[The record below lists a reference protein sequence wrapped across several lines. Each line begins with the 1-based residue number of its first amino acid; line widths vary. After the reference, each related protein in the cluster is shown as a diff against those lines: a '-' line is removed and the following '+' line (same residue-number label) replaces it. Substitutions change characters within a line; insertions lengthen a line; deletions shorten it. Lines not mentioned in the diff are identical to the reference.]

1 MQDDRLLIAESLSLR
16 DTLVREL
23 LNFKRKIN
31 ISTADTS
38 YEAWRE
44 SDHDDLV
51 LSVALGTWAGQE
63 LLHTLEYVRAP
74 GMLVSDAPIFL
85 GARNGYA
92 R

>member
-1 MQDDRLLIAESLSLR
+1 MLMQDDRLLIAESLSLR

-74 GMLVSDAPIFL
+74 GVLVSDAPIMF
-85 GARNGYA
+85 R
-92 R
+92 RP

>member
-31 ISTADTS
+31 ISM
-38 YEAWRE
+38 
-44 SDHDDLV
+44 
-51 LSVALGTWAGQE
+51 GTWAGQE

-74 GMLVSDAPIFL
+74 GVLVSDAPIFL